1 MNRSAEPRH
10 TIPIQVIIFLA
21 GFSFLV
27 AEVGWNR
34 QLALTLGSTV
44 TAATLVLATFM
55 AGFGVGAFFWGRLA
69 DGRKRIG
76 SWLALLLAGI
86 GVSNAVGFG
95 LVSHAAPH
103 LLVAVG
109 LLFVPAWLM
118 GGVFPLVSKI
128 GVGPGQDVA
137 PVLGRLYALE
147 TLGSAVGGLLTG
159 FVFLGALG
167 QQNTMILAVV
177 INLILAGWLVA
188 TRRYDDIQPLPIEDQ
203 PAPAGPARAESRR
216 SRREGIAAA
225 GPDALR
231 QTALVGAFVCGLVML
246 ALQVLWLRIFRIYL
260 TNSSYTFALV
270 SSLVILG
277 LFAGSKLFERR
288 GGRLENPPLTMV
300 RALVLLAGLAGLGL
314 VLLIDLPELL
324 MFPFQSLFSSPLAR
338 VLLLPVV
345 ASLLVVFPP
354 AMVSGF
360 VFPLACS
367 MYAAGRGAVS
377 RDVGLVLMVNT
388 AGSALGPVVAAF
400 VLLPWLGA
408 AQAVL
413 LVILVAV
420 IGAVLILARWRPRGV
435 TVWGRNIFA
444 AIAVVLVVVLVAG
457 PQIRILPP
465 SFSRYD
471 RDLLFYLESVEGTL
485 AVGRDR
491 ATRAQALHTY
501 VNNSAVI
508 GSTYDAIKV
517 VKMVGHFPFFLGLE
531 GGDVL
536 VIGFGIGV
544 TASAI
549 AAHPGVESI
558 ECVELVPGLR
568 DAAVFYRDVN
578 RDIVADPRLEI
589 IAGDGRLYLQRTQK
603 TYDLISCDP
612 THPILGSGNLYTRDY
627 FEMCRAHL
635 NPGGMVSQYLPLHKL
650 RTEEF
655 LGIIRTFESVFPE
668 CTVWLG
674 HYHAVL
680 LGALQPIEVDFVE
693 WTERIDEMERDAHF
707 LLDPYHLAATLVL
720 DGAAIADLGATSRIN
735 TDDRSY
741 TEFFAPACLDEDN
754 LIRNLRFLQE
764 HRIKLGAVFTNVAD
778 STALSRYVRG
788 NELLTKSL
796 IYQFAGDSRSSLST
810 LREACEAAPDDQ
822 EFPFLIKLYF

>member
-1 MNRSAEPRH
+1 MMPR
-10 TIPIQVIIFLA
+10 P
-21 GFSFLV
+21 
-27 AEVGWNR
+27 
-34 QLALTLGSTV
+34 
-44 TAATLVLATFM
+44 
-55 AGFGVGAFFWGRLA
+55 
-69 DGRKRIG
+69 KIG
-76 SWLALLLAGI
+76 SWLAWLLAGI
-86 GVSNAVGFG
+86 AVGNAVGFL
-95 LVSHAAPH
+95 LVARTAPP

-128 GVGPGQDVA
+128 GVGPGRDVA
-137 PVLGRLYALE
+137 TTLGRLYALE

-167 QQNTMILAVV
+167 QQNTMVLAVV
-177 INLILAGWLVA
+177 VNLMLAGWLLA
-188 TRRYDDIQPLPIEDQ
+188 TRRYDDIPPLPADDQ
-203 PAPAGPARAESRR
+203 PASGGPARAESRR
-216 SRREGIAAA
+216 SRRAGIETSSPA
-225 GPDALR
+225 ALR

-260 TNSSYTFALV
+260 TNTSYTFALV

-277 LFAGSKLFERR
+277 LFAGSRVFERR
-288 GGRLENPPLTMV
+288 GARLENPQQTMV

-314 VLLIDLPELL
+314 VLLIDLPEIL
-324 MFPFQSLFSSPLAR
+324 MFPFQSVFGSPLAR

-345 ASLLVVFPP
+345 VSLLVVFPP

-360 VFPLACS
+360 AFPLACS

-388 AGSALGPVVAAF
+388 AGSALGPMVAAF
-400 VLLPWLGA
+400 GLLPWLGA
-408 AQAVL
+408 ARAML
-413 LVILVAV
+413 AVILVAV
-420 IGAVLILARWRPRGV
+420 MGAVLILARRRSRGE
-435 TVWGRNIFA
+435 TVRGRNIFA
-444 AIAVVLVVVLVAG
+444 AVAVMLGVALVAG
-457 PQIRILPP
+457 PQFRILPP

-485 AVGRDR
+485 SVGRDR
-491 ATRAQALHTY
+491 TTRAQALHTY

-517 VKMVGHFPFFLGLE
+517 VKIVAHFPFFLGLE
-531 GGDVL
+531 ARDVL

-549 AAHPGVESI
+549 AAHPEVESI
-558 ECVELVPGLR
+558 ECVELVPGLK

-589 IAGDGRLYLQRTQK
+589 IAGDGRHYLRQTAK

-627 FEMCRAHL
+627 FELCRAHL

-655 LGIIRTFESVFPE
+655 LGIIRTFESVFPD

-680 LGALQPIEVDFVE
+680 LGALAPMAVDFGE
-693 WTERIDEMERDAHF
+693 WSGRINQLAPDSHF

-720 DGAAIADLGATSRIN
+720 DGTTIAELGSASRIN

-741 TEFFAPACLDEDN
+741 TEFFAPACLDEEN
-754 LIRNLRFLQE
+754 LGRNLRFLQE
-764 HRIKLGAVFTNVAD
+764 HRVDVGAVFTNVGD
-778 STALSRYVRG
+778 GKALARYVRG
-788 NELLTKSL
+788 NELLTESL
-796 IYQFAGDSRSSLST
+796 IYQFDGDSQSSLRA
-810 LREACEAAPDDQ
+810 LRQACEAAPDDQ